1 MSMVGNHLQ
10 VQDTVLDLQVT
21 GKAALFD
28 AIGRHVEQVHG
39 LPADA
44 VTGALLRRERTGS
57 TAVGRGVAMPHARV
71 RGLERIRAV
80 YLRLAPAL
88 SFDTPDGR
96 PITDVL
102 ALLVP
107 DPAEQLHLDLL
118 ADAAALFCDEE
129 FRQALHGCHDA
140 SLAQA
145 LFARWRVPETPQPCL
160 VGHGHE

>member
-1 MSMVGNHLQ
+1 MSRIGDYLQ
-10 VQDTVLDLQVT
+10 VEDAVLDLQVA
-21 GKAALFD
+21 GKAALFE
-28 AIGRHVEQVHG
+28 AIGGHVERVHG

-44 VTGALLRRERTGS
+44 VVGALLRRERTGS
-57 TAVGRGVAMPHARV
+57 TALGRGVAMPHARV
-71 RGLERIRAV
+71 RGLDRIRVV

-118 ADAAALFCDEE
+118 ADAAALFCDAQ
-129 FRQALHGCHDA
+129 FRQALHGCTDA

-145 LFARWRVPETPQPCL
+145 LFARWKVPLAAQPCL
-160 VGHGHE
+160 AGHAS